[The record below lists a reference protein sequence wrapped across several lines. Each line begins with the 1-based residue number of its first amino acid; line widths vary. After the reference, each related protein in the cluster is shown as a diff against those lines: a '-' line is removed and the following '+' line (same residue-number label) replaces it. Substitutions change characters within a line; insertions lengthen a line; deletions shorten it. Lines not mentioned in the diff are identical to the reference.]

1 MDSGLV
7 AGFAEEFAEG
17 KKMLILAIFPTTG
30 SKGPVQKK
38 MRFFDFF
45 QSPSVGPKML
55 SKVCGCLFGTWRRYF
70 DSLDTSDDTLS
81 HLKRL

>member
-1 MDSGLV
+1 MLV
-7 AGFAEEFAEG
+7 
-17 KKMLILAIFPTTG
+17 LAIFPTTG

-55 SKVCGCLFGTWRRYF
+55 SKVCGGVFGTWRRYF
-70 DSLDTSDDTLS
+70 DSLDTPDGNLD
-81 HLKRL
+81 HLK

>member
-1 MDSGLV
+1 
-7 AGFAEEFAEG
+7 
-17 KKMLILAIFPTTG
+17 MLILAIFPTTG

-55 SKVCGCLFGTWRRYF
+55 SKVCGVVFGTWRRYF
-70 DSLDTSDDTLS
+70 DFQNIPDGNLD
-81 HLKRL
+81 HLKRI

>member
-1 MDSGLV
+1 
-7 AGFAEEFAEG
+7 
-17 KKMLILAIFPTTG
+17 MLILAIFPTTG

-55 SKVCGCLFGTWRRYF
+55 SEVCGGVFGTWRRYF
-70 DSLDTSDDTLS
+70 DSLDTPDRNIDFETTLKKAT
-81 HLKRL
+81 LTTF